1 MADDLR
7 PEILTLSPSAV
18 ETWHRC
24 RREFRSGQL
33 LGIPGSDEG
42 PSPDQGLLVHDLL
55 RHLHRQGSCHDAVHV
70 EDVLVAHGLSTSD
83 AIRGYVSRHARRCP
97 AEADDSRH
105 ELERARFHR
114 RPAPMFMGTGRID
127 AIWLRDGM
135 LDARDYKTGRF
146 QSERVADDPRARL
159 QAWLLAPVA
168 ARRGLRLRV
177 SYECL
182 AAETVDDPQPF
193 EPDREELDSIEEELR
208 AVAEA
213 IWGERDFS
221 GVGDAAVCGTCRY
234 RSICP
239 ESASPA
245 RPVWPTVEDNLAEGL
260 AAQR

>member
-1 MADDLR
+1 
-7 PEILTLSPSAV
+7 
-18 ETWHRC
+18 
-24 RREFRSGQL
+24 
-33 LGIPGSDEG
+33 
-42 PSPDQGLLVHDLL
+42 
-55 RHLHRQGSCHDAVHV
+55 
-70 EDVLVAHGLSTSD
+70 
-83 AIRGYVSRHARRCP
+83 
-97 AEADDSRH
+97 
-105 ELERARFHR
+105 
-114 RPAPMFMGTGRID
+114 
-127 AIWLRDGM
+127 M

-193 EPDREELDSIEEELR
+193 EPDREELDTIEEELR

-239 ESASPA
+239 ESASPS

>member
-24 RREFRSGQL
+24 RREFRSAQL
-33 LGIPGSDEG
+33 LGIPGSDAG

-55 RHLHRQGSCHDAVHV
+55 RHLHRHGSCRDAAHV
-70 EDVLVAHGLSTSD
+70 EDVLVAHGLATSEM
-83 AIRGYVSRHARRCP
+83 IRGYVERHVRRCP
-97 AEADDSRH
+97 TEVDEARH

-114 RPAPMFMGTGRID
+114 RPPPMFMATGRID
-127 AIWLRDGM
+127 AIWVHAGL

-146 QSERVADDPRARL
+146 EGERVGDDPRARI
-159 QAWLLAPVA
+159 QAWLLAPAA

-182 AAETVDDPQPF
+182 AAETIDDPQPF
-193 EPDREELDSIEEELR
+193 EPDHDELDDIEEELR
-208 AVAEA
+208 AIAEA
-213 IWGERDFS
+213 ILREHDFA
-221 GVGDAAVCGTCRY
+221 GVADTDVCGRCRY

-239 ESASPA
+239 DSAAPA
-245 RPVWPTVEDNLAEGL
+245 QPIWPTVEDNLAEGL

>member
-1 MADDLR
+1 MADELR

-18 ETWHRC
+18 DTWHRC

-55 RHLHRQGSCHDAVHV
+55 RHLHRNGSCQDTDHV
-70 EDVLVAHGLSTSD
+70 EDVLAAHGLSTSD

-114 RPAPMFMGTGRID
+114 RPAPMFMATGRID

-135 LDARDYKTGRF
+135 LDARD
-146 QSERVADDPRARL
+146 DPRARL
-159 QAWLLAPVA
+159 QAWLLAPA
-168 ARRGLRLRV
+168 ATRRGLRLRL

-193 EPDREELDSIEEELR
+193 EPDRDELDQIEEELR
-208 AVAEA
+208 TVAEA
-213 IWGERDFS
+213 IWREQDFS
-221 GVGDAAVCGTCRY
+221 GVGDAAICGTCRY

-239 ESASPA
+239 ESAAPA
-245 RPVWPTVEDNLAEGL
+245 QPIWPTLEDNLAEGL
-260 AAQR
+260 AAQQ